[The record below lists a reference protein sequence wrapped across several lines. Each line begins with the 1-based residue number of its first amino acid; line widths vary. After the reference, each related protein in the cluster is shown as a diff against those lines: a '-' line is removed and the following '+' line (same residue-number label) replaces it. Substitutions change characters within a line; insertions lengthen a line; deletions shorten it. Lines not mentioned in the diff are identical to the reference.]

1 MDKNKDGFI
10 IASDVMQFCLLV
22 FAREKRRDDSTT
34 SSQSEG
40 VIKRKNTG
48 KQHVS
53 SHVIEALVTDI
64 FSHYGNGPFDPID
77 FYV

>member
-10 IASDVMQFCLLV
+10 IASDVIQFCLLV
-22 FAREKRRDDSTT
+22 FAREKRRDDTTT

-40 VIKRKNTG
+40 GTKKKVG
-48 KQHVS
+48 QHVS
-53 SHVIEALVTDI
+53 SSAIESLVTDI

-77 FYV
+77 SYV